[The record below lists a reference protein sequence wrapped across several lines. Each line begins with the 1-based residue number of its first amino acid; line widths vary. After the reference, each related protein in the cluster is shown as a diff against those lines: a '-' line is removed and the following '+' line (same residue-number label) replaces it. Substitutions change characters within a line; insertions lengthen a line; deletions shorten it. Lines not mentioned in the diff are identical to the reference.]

1 MSKVIVDQEKC
12 IGCGACVA
20 IDPENFDF
28 NEDGISTV
36 IKEEA
41 TDSAK
46 EAEEACPVY
55 AIDIIENENC
65 KCNHN
70 DCCNDCDCDD
80 CDCDCDDCDCDCD
93 CCEDC
98 DCGDNCTCNDECH
111 CSENCTCNN

>member
-41 TDSAK
+41 TDRAK

-70 DCCNDCDCDD
+70 DCCDDCDCDD
-80 CDCDCDDCDCDCD
+80 CDCDDCD

-111 CSENCTCNN
+111 CSEDCTCNN